1 MIGIASIVAHKRLET
16 AEQQGRTSDSVS
28 EAQGRADETVRIVGN
43 IRLMEGWTS
52 DNPDVIFK
60 NQSFEIRQGSRAAR
74 IGIDGRLRVSC
85 SPTIVT
91 WYGGTPADLEHIVH
105 IKIVSQGVILIDD
118 ALCTQNGRPKEVP
131 GGVGFEVLEV

>member
-1 MIGIASIVAHKRLET
+1 MIGIAAIVAHKRLVT

-60 NQSFEIRQGSRAAR
+60 NQSFEIRQGRRAAR

-91 WYGGTPADLEHIVH
+91 WYGGTPADLERIVH

-118 ALCTQNGRPKEVP
+118 ALCTQNGRHKEVP